1 MSVLKRRMFQNGGQA
16 DSPAVNLQAYAA
28 NLNDGTKTAKEIFD
42 AVNQYASSFG
52 VSGLSLAE
60 VEEIVEGKET
70 PKVMAASLEFPSPRA
85 IPVPTV
91 DPVGLNNINITSVD
105 DFGDLLDTSPNLED
119 PLKGS
124 QSFDQIVMSP
134 NKIPLESDQF
144 TVGGK
149 VFTLT
154 DKFINQLNSRSPQA
168 RPEFIYQ
175 IIGDETFDAGQDAS
189 KILYKFA
196 SLEEPGFLKALGE
209 ASKAVRETGNIFTIE
224 SAPRSAEAIEQRLR
238 SGPTT
243 PSNFTFLFQD
253 AVRKIK
259 NFTGDL
265 GYVTETAFFGVPDE
279 LPGERSY
286 TDQTLDITNAL
297 KNYGMIEEVS
307 EDKIMQQRLGDLG
320 DAVKKE
326 LPIEEQVEEE
336 DFVETPSAIFDPTQT
351 IDIPF
356 DPTKKEEPK
365 VEERKV
371 AKTYKPLVDPDLA
384 LDFLGA
390 VGGKLV
396 ETGRVDLGLA
406 GGAADAVTLRRQK
419 EAAEAKARAE
429 GAAKTALKATDLKA
443 LRDSGQNINLK
454 IQEYEGGRAGIRF
467 VQEALSIFKKA
478 RETGEPLGGIP
489 GFMAELGDRVQ
500 ALFGYDEGPEDQSAR
515 TRINKLIEVVR
526 QGNIRDI
533 LGESGRTI
541 SNLDRDIIKDVFG
554 GIKIDESPDIA
565 ITKLEKSLEKLQ
577 LANRA
582 RQGDIQD
589 EMRFLQS
596 PEFGSR
602 GFDTILSK
610 LSSINSVLAD
620 DPFAPYV
627 ATAATSYQP
636 IVDIDL

>member
-1 MSVLKRRMFQNGGQA
+1 MSVLKRRMFQAGGEA
-16 DSPAVNLQAYAA
+16 DSPAVNLQAYAS

-42 AVNQYASSFG
+42 AVNQYASTYG

-70 PKVMAASLEFPSPRA
+70 PKVMAASLEFPKPSA
-85 IPVPTV
+85 VPVPTV
-91 DPVGLNNINITSVD
+91 DPVGLDNINIRDVD
-105 DFGDLLDTSPNLED
+105 LIGEFDDLTPSLIPPTTKTGLKPN
-119 PLKGS
+119 
-124 QSFDQIVMSP
+124 
-134 NKIPLESDQF
+134 QF
-144 TVGGK
+144 SVGGRI
-149 VFTLT
+149 FTLT
-154 DKFINQLNSRSPQA
+154 PEYIKDLKNRAAKTQGGLVYDIINSPDFYAGEEARKTLLGFAAVDVPGLLN
-168 RPEFIYQ
+168 IYDDQ
-175 IIGDETFDAGQDAS
+175 PFPMVDVFGAQVGD
-189 KILYKFA
+189 
-196 SLEEPGFLKALGE
+196 
-209 ASKAVRETGNIFTIE
+209 RTIE
-224 SAPRSAEAIEQRLR
+224 GIESRIGKGMFNEPTDFGALFRNIIRIGKNIGGDAFYNIEAAFAGMPEEMPVPKSRTDMAVDTAEALKEYGL
-238 SGPTT
+238 
-243 PSNFTFLFQD
+243 
-253 AVRKIK
+253 
-259 NFTGDL
+259 
-265 GYVTETAFFGVPDE
+265 VTETDSIQQELDNLTIDDE
-279 LPGERSY
+279 
-286 TDQTLDITNAL
+286 T
-297 KNYGMIEEVS
+297 
-307 EDKIMQQRLGDLG
+307 
-320 DAVKKE
+320 KKE

-371 AKTYKPLVDPDLA
+371 AKTYQPLVDPDLA

-429 GAAKTALKATDLKA
+429 GATKTALKATDLKA